1 MQVSE
6 IIPTGSLTFGG
17 NITGLNQFLVPNG
30 PANGPPLP
38 LSGSSSAKA
47 TVPVPSYVYAAA
59 WNFERN
65 VTSHEFSLTLNTEKN
80 GSYSRW
86 MDFPGPSG
94 VIQYPEPRTVFFR
107 LDAADTLQISSTA
120 TQGTPTFP
128 GNITVTLYL
137 AELVNPPVS

>member
-65 VTSHEFSLTLNTEKN
+65 VYHEFRLILNTKN
-80 GSYSRW
+80 GSYLRW
-86 MDFPGPSG
+86 MDFLGPSG
-94 VIQYPEPRTVFFR
+94 VIQYPEPHNVFR
-107 LDAADTLQISSTA
+107 LDEADTLQISSTS
-120 TQGTPTFP
+120 TQGTPAFP

-137 AELVNPPVS
+137 ARLVNPLVS